1 MPNHY
6 DKIIKEIMDSVYMTL
21 SKKYIDN
28 SYQKTEELSTD
39 LQKTR
44 EKKTDFLRM
53 FKYEDSNNNFVLH
66 VEAQSKDDPDML
78 YRMEEYH
85 SMIRT
90 KYKLPVVQIVLYLGN
105 GISKMNNFYAF
116 RKNAFHF
123 DLINIQDFSYKTF
136 INADSPEELML
147 TILSDFEDKSAEQ
160 IADLIFSRAKKMMNE
175 TNQRGKFVNQIEI
188 LSKLRNLD
196 VIIQQYIQNTMAL
209 DLKIEDTFTY
219 KKGKL
224 EGKLEGEKKE
234 KDKMIIS
241 LYKKGKLSIQ
251 DIADAAEVSVEY
263 VEALIKEA
271 EKANKK

>member
-1 MPNHY
+1 
-6 DKIIKEIMDSVYMTL
+6 MTL

-28 SYQKTEELSTD
+28 NYQKAEELSTD

-224 EGKLEGEKKE
+224 EGTLEGEKKE

>member
-1 MPNHY
+1 
-6 DKIIKEIMDSVYMTL
+6 
-21 SKKYIDN
+21 
-28 SYQKTEELSTD
+28 
-39 LQKTR
+39 
-44 EKKTDFLRM
+44 
-53 FKYEDSNNNFVLH
+53 
-66 VEAQSKDDPDML
+66 
-78 YRMEEYH
+78 
-85 SMIRT
+85 
-90 KYKLPVVQIVLYLGN
+90 
-105 GISKMNNFYAF
+105 
-116 RKNAFHF
+116 
-123 DLINIQDFSYKTF
+123 
-136 INADSPEELML
+136 ML

-224 EGKLEGEKKE
+224 EGTLEGEKKE